1 DAVLIDLVLTR
12 SENKSRPPLQAADIG
27 FDRLHAARS
36 LVIVDTGRP
45 PPRGFDET
53 AHAGAL
59 SFEMSHE
66 RERIIV
72 NCGAYRG
79 PKSSW
84 SRVARASA
92 GRRKVNRS
100 PLGCLRRTISP
111 ASVGAGLPRPR
122 WQSCHA
128 ATAEWHV
135 VAAASR
141 RRRNEPRR
149 ERLSWLGRGP
159 EDSASG
165 FERNG

>member
-1 DAVLIDLVLTR
+1 DPRRISSALRLDLYKATL
-12 SENKSRPPLQAADIG
+12 SR
-27 FDRLHAARS
+27 RR
-36 LVIVDTGRP
+36 R
-45 PPRGFDET
+45 RGF
-53 AHAGAL
+53 
-59 SFEMSHE
+59 
-66 RERIIV
+66 
-72 NCGAYRG
+72 
-79 PKSSW
+79 
-84 SRVARASA
+84 A
-92 GRRKVNRS
+92 GRRKVNRA
-100 PLGCLRRTISP
+100 PRGGLRRTISP

-165 FERNG
+165 FERNGRR